1 MASLKAQLLLTHG
14 AGASCQ
20 SDFMQQLAV
29 ALRTQG
35 IAVTLF
41 NFDYMQTRLLN
52 NSKRPPPRAAL
63 LVPELTKALSE
74 FKTDL
79 PLFVGGKSMG
89 GRVASLWAAQQAKFH
104 HGSIEKV
111 QAVFAYGYP
120 FHPPRKSSWRTEH
133 FETLG
138 CPLHIMQGER
148 DPFGNKTELNA
159 ISWPDVT
166 IDWLTSA
173 DHDFKPLKSSGLSQD
188 DLITQAAALTSRYI
202 DAAITKNKQ

>member
-1 MASLKAQLLLTHG
+1 MTSIKAQLLLTHG

-63 LVPELTKALSE
+63 LVPELTQALSE
-74 FKTDL
+74 LKTAL

-89 GRVASLWAAQQAKFH
+89 GRVASLWAAQQAKLH
-104 HGSIEKV
+104 ESSIERV

-133 FETLG
+133 FSRLK
-138 CPLHIMQGER
+138 CPLHIIQGER
-148 DPFGNKTELNA
+148 DPFGNKTELSA
-159 ISWPDVT
+159 MSWPAIT
-166 IDWLTSA
+166 IDWLSSA
-173 DHDFKPLKSSGLSQD
+173 DHDFKPLKSSGLSQAT
-188 DLITQAAALTSRYI
+188 LITQAATLTSRYI
-202 DAAITKNKQ
+202 DAAIAKNK